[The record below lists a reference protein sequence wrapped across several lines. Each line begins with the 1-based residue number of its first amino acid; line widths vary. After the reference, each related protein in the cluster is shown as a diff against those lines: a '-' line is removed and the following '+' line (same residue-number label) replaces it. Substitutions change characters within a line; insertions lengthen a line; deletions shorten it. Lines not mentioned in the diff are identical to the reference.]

1 MNPAGWEQFLVT
13 IILPVNHTVHAMQ
26 LRQLGNSALR
36 VTPVAMGCWPI
47 SGITSLDVNPTDS
60 LATLRAA
67 LDCGINF
74 FDTAH
79 SYGTSESLLAE
90 VIRGRRDE
98 VVIASKGGLTR
109 RDGRQI
115 HDARPESLREQCQ
128 QSLRQLK
135 CEQIDLYYLHA
146 PDPGVPI
153 TESAGAIADL
163 ISAGCVATAGAS
175 NLSLPELKQFH
186 SVCPL
191 TAVQPPYNLLQRG
204 IESDLIPW
212 CLEQQI
218 SLCVYW
224 PLLKGLLAGQLPR
237 NHVFSTSDGR
247 HKYPMFQGVEWQ
259 RNQDLL
265 DELRPI
271 ASGLNVTLAA
281 LVVAWTIHQPGITA
295 ALCGAKRSWQI
306 QESADGAALQIP
318 TDAMDAIHAA
328 LARRGPANT
337 RAAV

>member
-1 MNPAGWEQFLVT
+1 M
-13 IILPVNHTVHAMQ
+13 H
-26 LRQLGNSALR
+26 LRPLGTTHLH

-60 LATLRAA
+60 LATLRMA
-67 LDCGINF
+67 LDSGINF

-98 VVIASKGGLTR
+98 VVIASKGGLAR

-115 HDARPESLREQCQ
+115 HDARPESLRDQCHH
-128 QSLRQLK
+128 SLRQLN
-135 CEQIDLYYLHA
+135 CRQIDLYYLHA
-146 PDPGVPI
+146 PDPNVPI
-153 TESAGAIADL
+153 EDSAGAIAAL
-163 ISAGCVATAGAS
+163 IAEGSVIAAGAS
-175 NLSLPELKQFH
+175 NLSLSELRRFH
-186 SVCPL
+186 AICPL
-191 TAVQPPYNLLQRG
+191 SAVQPPYNLLQRG
-204 IESDLIPW
+204 IEADLVPW
-212 CLEQQI
+212 CLEQNI

-237 NHVFSTSDGR
+237 DHVFPATDGR
-247 HKYPMFQGVEWQ
+247 HKYPMFQGTEWQ

-271 ASGLNVTLAA
+271 AAELNVALATLA
-281 LVVAWTIHQPGITA
+281 VAWVIQQPGITS

-306 QESADGAALQIP
+306 QESSAAAALQIP
-318 TDAMDAIHAA
+318 PDAMNAINQA
-328 LARRGPANT
+328 LLRRGLPNT
-337 RAAV
+337 KAAV

>member
-1 MNPAGWEQFLVT
+1 MNPAGWEQFLLTLV
-13 IILPVNHTVHAMQ
+13 LHVNHTVNAMQ

-47 SGITSLDVNPTDS
+47 SGITSLDVNPSDS
-60 LATLRAA
+60 LATLHAA

-90 VIRGRRDE
+90 VFRGRRHE

-109 RDGRQI
+109 RDGLQI
-115 HDARPESLREQCQ
+115 HDARPESLREHCQ
-128 QSLRQLK
+128 QSLRQLN
-135 CEQIDLYYLHA
+135 CERIDLYYLHA
-146 PDPGVPI
+146 PDPSVPI

-163 ISAGCVATAGAS
+163 VSAGLVATAGAS
-175 NLSLPELKQFH
+175 NLSLPELRQFH

-204 IESDLIPW
+204 IESDLVPW
-212 CLEQQI
+212 CREQQI
-218 SLCVYW
+218 SLCIYW

-237 NHVFSTSDGR
+237 THVFPPSDGR
-247 HKYPMFQGVEWQ
+247 HKYPMFQGIEWQ

-271 ASGLNVTLAA
+271 ASELNVTLAA
-281 LVVAWTIHQPGITA
+281 LAVAWTLHQPGITA

-306 QESADGAALQIP
+306 QESAVAAALQIP
-318 TDAMDAIHAA
+318 PDAMAAVHAA
-328 LARRGPANT
+328 LARRGPPNI